1 MANDCSI
8 AASDSRPA
16 LIIDCASEFAAADA
30 AAELLDAFA
39 SFAEASEAVESALCC
54 PAASSDAIAAD
65 FAADVAIEFSTAA
78 SFSARVFPKSDVVSA
93 SCALFCW
100 TLETSACKAASAPS
114 MSNASDEL
122 SFDTF
127 SAFSIAFVKS
137 AVELSWLLFATEIS

>member
-1 MANDCSI
+1 MCCPAASSDAIAADFAADVANDCSI

-65 FAADVAIEFSTAA
+65 FAADVAI
-78 SFSARVFPKSDVVSA
+78 
-93 SCALFCW
+93 
-100 TLETSACKAASAPS
+100 
-114 MSNASDEL
+114 
-122 SFDTF
+122 
-127 SAFSIAFVKS
+127 
-137 AVELSWLLFATEIS
+137 